1 MVWSLRR
8 GGEVVERRCVSEGR
22 RGHMRTGE
30 APGYGQ
36 EWRLSPTELES
47 RRRGK
52 EADHVEREGARAE
65 PWTVERRA
73 THDGEGREAD
83 YVET

>member
-8 GGEVVERRCVSEGR
+8 GGEVVERRYVREER
-22 RGHMRTGE
+22 IGHMRTVA
-30 APGYGQ
+30 APGCGQ
-36 EWRLSPTELES
+36 QWRLSPTELES

-83 YVET
+83 DVET